1 LHRVFSL
8 IEGSTP
14 DIEGRGRPMKDR
26 LSGKKVLIVDDEP
39 DVLNALAELL
49 PMCSVVKASTFEQ
62 GKEQLET
69 RPFDIAVLDIMGVNG
84 YELLEIAIKKNVIAL
99 MVTAHA
105 LSPEHTVTSFRKGA
119 AFFVPKEKMG
129 DLEMFLNDVLEAR
142 EKGLHPRNRW
152 LERLD
157 DYYNKRFGPKWKDH
171 DKEFWKKFSYY
182 A

>member
-1 LHRVFSL
+1 LYWGFS
-8 IEGSTP
+8 P
-14 DIEGRGRPMKDR
+14 GRRSPLDLGGKEKPMQDR
-26 LSGKKVLIVDDEP
+26 LKDKKVLIVDDEP

-49 PMCSVVKASTFEQ
+49 PMCSVTKASTFEQ
-62 GKEQLET
+62 AKEPLET
-69 RPFDIAVLDIMGVNG
+69 QSFDIAILDIMGVNG
-84 YELLEIAIKKNVIAL
+84 YELLEIAIKKNVTAL

-119 AFFVPKEKMG
+119 AFFIPKEKMG
-129 DLEMFLNDVLEAR
+129 NLEMFLNDVLEAK

-157 DYYNKRFGPKWKDH
+157 DYYAKRFGPKWKDSEK
-171 DKEFWKKFSYY
+171 DFWKKFNYY

>member
-1 LHRVFSL
+1 
-8 IEGSTP
+8 
-14 DIEGRGRPMKDR
+14 MKDR
-26 LSGKKVLIVDDEP
+26 ITGKRVLIVDDEP

-49 PMCSVVKASTFEQ
+49 PMCVVTKASTFE
-62 GKEQLET
+62 EARDYLEKQI
-69 RPFDIAVLDIMGVNG
+69 FDIAILDIMGVNG
-84 YELLEIAIKKNVIAL
+84 YELLELAIKKNVIAL

-129 DLEMFLNDVLEAR
+129 SIEMFLNDVLEAK
-142 EKGLHPRNRW
+142 EKGHNLWGRW

-157 DYYNKRFGPKWKDH
+157 GYYVKRFGPKWKEQNKD
-171 DKEFWKKFSYY
+171 FWENFTYH

>member
-1 LHRVFSL
+1 
-8 IEGSTP
+8 
-14 DIEGRGRPMKDR
+14 MKDR
-26 LSGKKVLIVDDEP
+26 LTGKKVLIVDDEL
-39 DVLNALAELL
+39 DVLNALEESL
-49 PMCSVVKASTFEQ
+49 PMCRVTKTSTFQQ
-62 GKEQLET
+62 GKEKLET
-69 RPFDIAVLDIMGVNG
+69 EYFDFAILDIMGVDG

-119 AFFVPKEKMG
+119 AFFVPKEEMGKM
-129 DLEMFLNDVLEAR
+129 ETFLNDVLDAK
-142 EKGLHPRNRW
+142 EKGHPPRSRW

-157 DYYNKRFGPKWKDH
+157 SYYVKRFGPKWKDH

>member
-1 LHRVFSL
+1 
-8 IEGSTP
+8 
-14 DIEGRGRPMKDR
+14 MNDR
-26 LSGKKVLIVDDEP
+26 ITGKKVLIVDDEP

-49 PMCSVVKASTFEQ
+49 PMCIVTKASTFE
-62 GKEQLET
+62 EARDHLEKQV
-69 RPFDIAVLDIMGVNG
+69 FDLAILDIMGVNG
-84 YELLEIAIKKNVIAL
+84 YELLELAIKKNVIAL

-129 DLEMFLNDVLEAR
+129 SIEIFLNDVLEAK
-142 EKGLHPRNRW
+142 EKGHNLWGRW

-157 DYYNKRFGPKWKDH
+157 GYYTKRFGPKWKDH
-171 DKEFWKKFSYY
+171 NKDFWENFTYH

>member
-1 LHRVFSL
+1 
-8 IEGSTP
+8 
-14 DIEGRGRPMKDR
+14 MKDR
-26 LSGKKVLIVDDEP
+26 LKGKKVLIVDDEP
-39 DVLNALAELL
+39 DVLNALEELL

-62 GKEQLET
+62 GKEQLENHY
-69 RPFDIAVLDIMGVNG
+69 FDIAILDIMGVDG
-84 YELLEIAIKKNVIAL
+84 YELLEHAIKKNVIAM

-129 DLEMFLNDVLEAR
+129 NIEIFLNDVLEAK
-142 EKGLHPRNRW
+142 EKGHPSRSRW

-157 DYYNKRFGPKWKDH
+157 DYYIKRFGPKWKDH
-171 DKEFWKKFSYY
+171 DKEFWKKFTYY